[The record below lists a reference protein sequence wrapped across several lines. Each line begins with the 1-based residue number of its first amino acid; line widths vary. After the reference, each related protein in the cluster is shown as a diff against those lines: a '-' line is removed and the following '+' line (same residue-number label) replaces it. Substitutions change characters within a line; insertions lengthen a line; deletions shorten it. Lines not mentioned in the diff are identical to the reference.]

1 MTGDR
6 TALRAVRAPTADEID
21 RARATVAARL
31 VPTPLVRLPLP
42 ARCGEVFAKLET
54 MQPTGSFKVR
64 GALAA
69 VAAYGPHARIVTAS
83 AGNHGLG
90 VAFAAAATGV
100 PATVVVPTTASRAK
114 VDALRDLGADLVE
127 HGDDYDAAEAYG
139 LRLAEGSAVVDS
151 ASAVF
156 LSPYDDAHVIAGQ
169 ASCLAEVAEQLD
181 GPATVVVPVGG
192 GGLLVGTAMLA
203 AREGRFT
210 VVGVE
215 AAASRAVSA
224 AVTAGAVTPV
234 PVAPTLADGLAGNL
248 EPGSVTPGLA
258 SDHGVSTFLAV
269 DEPAIEEAMRYL
281 ARRCGLVVEG
291 SGAVGVAALLTGAFV
306 PTGRTVVL
314 LTGRNVAAPV
324 LARVLAWE

>member
-1 MTGDR
+1 
-6 TALRAVRAPTADEID
+6 
-21 RARATVAARL
+21 
-31 VPTPLVRLPLP
+31 
-42 ARCGEVFAKLET
+42 
-54 MQPTGSFKVR
+54 
-64 GALAA
+64 
-69 VAAYGPHARIVTAS
+69 
-83 AGNHGLG
+83 
-90 VAFAAAATGV
+90 
-100 PATVVVPTTASRAK
+100 
-114 VDALRDLGADLVE
+114 
-127 HGDDYDAAEAYG
+127 
-139 LRLAEGSAVVDS
+139 
-151 ASAVF
+151 VF

-169 ASCLAEVAEQLD
+169 ASCFAEVAEQLD
-181 GPATVVVPVGG
+181 GPATVLVPVGG
-192 GGLLVGTAMLA
+192 GGLLAGTAMLA

-215 AAASRAVSA
+215 AAASRAVST
-224 AVTAGAVTPV
+224 AVTAGTISPV